1 MDDSTAVTRVDV
13 AIVGAGPIGL
23 CFANALS
30 RHGVSSMLI
39 DRQPRSAMVDPDSD
53 GREIALTRASQQIL
67 DKLDVWSRVEPAE
80 RARMRGAKVFDGQS
94 LFAMQIA
101 PDAAKDEPLG
111 CLVPNQV
118 IRRAAYAALQTTTSQ
133 TTTSQTTTPGQGE
146 ILWRDEQEIV
156 RFQASDTAVDIV
168 LDSGEPV
175 RASLLV
181 AADSRFST
189 TRRAMGIPVHSYQ
202 HGQHMLVCRMHHD
215 QPHDQTAWEWF
226 GHGQTLA
233 LLPVDTHCSS
243 VVLTLSPAEMEKQL
257 ALSVEAF
264 DADITRR
271 FDARLGP
278 MHRVAEPHRYP
289 LVSVYAERFV
299 GPRQALIGDAA
310 VGMHP
315 VTAHGF
321 NLGLQGLSRLADLI
335 GDARAQGQDIASPWL
350 LRRYQ
355 REQRLA
361 TAPLFA
367 ATLAIVGLYTDDR
380 APARLL
386 RKAVLRAGEAAWPVK
401 RLIAGHLMRSSD

>member
-1 MDDSTAVTRVDV
+1 MDDSTPTTQVDV

-30 RHGVSSMLI
+30 RRGVSSVLI
-39 DRQPRSAMVDPDSD
+39 DRQPRSAMADPGND

-67 DKLDVWSRVEPAE
+67 DRLDVWSRIDHDE
-80 RARMRGAKVFDGQS
+80 RALMCAAKVFDGQS
-94 LFAMQIA
+94 LFTMEIA
-101 PDAAKDEPLG
+101 PGATRDDPLG

-118 IRRAAYAALQTTTSQ
+118 IRRAAYAALQSGA
-133 TTTSQTTTPGQGE
+133 PGTGD
-146 ILWRDEQEIV
+146 ILWRDEQEIA
-156 RFQASDTAVDIV
+156 RFRVSDAAVDIQ
-168 LDSGEPV
+168 LGSGERIQV
-175 RASLLV
+175 SLLV

-189 TRRAMGIPVHSYQ
+189 TRRAMGIPAHIYQ
-202 HGQHMLVCRMHHD
+202 HGQQMLVCRMHHD
-215 QPHDQTAWEWF
+215 EPHDQTAWEWF
-226 GHGQTLA
+226 GYGHTLA

-243 VVLTLSPAEMEKQL
+243 LVLTLSPAAMEKQL
-257 ALSVEAF
+257 SLSDEAF

-271 FDARLGP
+271 FEGRLGA
-278 MHRVAEPHRYP
+278 MRRVAEPHCYP

-299 GPRQALIGDAA
+299 GHRQALVGDAA

-321 NLGLQGLSRLADLI
+321 NLGLQGLSGLAERI
-335 GDARAQGQDIASPWL
+335 GQAHARGQDIASPEL
-350 LRRYQ
+350 LSRYQ

-380 APARLL
+380 TPARWL
-386 RKAVLRAGEAAWPVK
+386 RKAVLRAGEAAWPAR
-401 RLIAGHLMRSSD
+401 RLIASHLMRSGG

>member
-30 RHGVSSMLI
+30 RQGVSAMLI
-39 DRQPRSAMVDPDSD
+39 DRQPRSAMMNPDSD
-53 GREIALTRASQQIL
+53 GREIALTRSSQQIL

-101 PDAAKDEPLG
+101 PDASKDEPLG
-111 CLVPNQV
+111 CLVPNRV
-118 IRRAAYAALQTTTSQ
+118 IRRAAYAALQTTIPQASA
-133 TTTSQTTTPGQGE
+133 SGPGE
-146 ILWRDEQEIV
+146 ILWRDEQEIAH
-156 RFQASDTAVDIV
+156 FQTGDTAVDLV
-168 LDSGEPV
+168 LESGE
-175 RASLLV
+175 RIHASLLV

-215 QPHDQTAWEWF
+215 EPHDQTAWEWF

-243 VVLTLSPAEMEKQL
+243 VVLTLSPADMEKQL

-271 FDARLGP
+271 FGGRLGA
-278 MHRVAEPHRYP
+278 MRRAAEPHRYP

-335 GDARAQGQDIASPWL
+335 GDARAQGEDIASSSL

-380 APARLL
+380 TPARLL

-401 RLIAGHLMRSSD
+401 RLIAGHLMRSSN

>member
-1 MDDSTAVTRVDV
+1 MDDSTPTTRVDV
-13 AIVGAGPIGL
+13 VIVGAGPIGL

-30 RHGVSSMLI
+30 RQGVSSMLI
-39 DRQPRSAMVDPDSD
+39 DRQPRSAMAEPASD

-67 DKLDVWSRVEPAE
+67 DQLDVWSRVGPAE
-80 RARMRGAKVFDGQS
+80 RARMRAAKVFDGQS

-101 PDAAKDEPLG
+101 PQASLEEPLG

-118 IRRAAYAALQTTTSQ
+118 IRRAAHAALQNTS
-133 TTTSQTTTPGQGE
+133 TGAGAV
-146 ILWRDEQEIV
+146 LWRDQQQIA
-156 RFQASDTAVDIV
+156 RFQANDGEVDIV
-168 LDSGEPV
+168 LASGE
-175 RASLLV
+175 RIQTSLLV

-189 TRRAMGIPVHSYQ
+189 TRRAMGIPAHIHQ
-202 HGQHMLVCRMHHD
+202 HGQQMLVCRMHHD

-226 GHGQTLA
+226 GYGQTLA

-243 VVLTLSPAEMEKQL
+243 LVLTLSPAAMEQQL
-257 ALSVEAF
+257 ALSDEAF

-271 FDARLGP
+271 FGGRLGA
-278 MHRVAEPHRYP
+278 MRRIAEPHRYP
-289 LVSVYAERFV
+289 LVSVYAERFI
-299 GPRQALIGDAA
+299 GHRQALIGDAA

-321 NLGLQGLSRLADLI
+321 NLGLQGLSRLAELI
-335 GDARAQGQDIASPWL
+335 GEARTAGQDIASPTL

-380 APARLL
+380 TPAKWL
-386 RKAVLRAGEAAWPVK
+386 RKAVLRAGEAAWPAK
-401 RLIAGHLMRSSD
+401 RLIASHLTRSIG

>member
-30 RHGVSSMLI
+30 RQGVSAILI
-39 DRQPRSAMVDPDSD
+39 DRQPRSAMAEPGSD

-67 DKLDVWSRVEPAE
+67 DKLEVWSRVEPAE

-111 CLVPNQV
+111 YLVPNQV
-118 IRRAAYAALQTTTSQ
+118 IRRSAYAALQTTTPQ
-133 TTTSQTTTPGQGE
+133 AAAPGPGE
-146 ILWRDEQEIV
+146 ILWRDEQEIA
-156 RFQASDTAVDIV
+156 RFQAGDASVDIV
-168 LDSGEPV
+168 LDSGE
-175 RASLLV
+175 RIHASLLV

-189 TRRAMGIPVHSYQ
+189 TRRAMGIPVHTYQ

-215 QPHDQTAWEWF
+215 EPHDQTAWEWF

-243 VVLTLSPAEMEKQL
+243 VVLTLSPADMEKQL

-271 FDARLGP
+271 FGSRLGP
-278 MHRVAEPHRYP
+278 MRRAAEPHRYP

-335 GDARAQGQDIASPWL
+335 GAARAQGEDIASPSL

-380 APARLL
+380 KPARLL

-401 RLIAGHLMRSSD
+401 RLIAGHLMRSSN

>member
-1 MDDSTAVTRVDV
+1 MDDSTSVTQVDV

-30 RHGVSSMLI
+30 RHGVSSVLI
-39 DRQPRSAMVDPDSD
+39 DRQPRAAMVDPASD

-67 DKLDVWSRVEPAE
+67 DKLGVWSRVEPSE
-80 RARMRGAKVFDGQS
+80 RARMRAAKVFDGQS

-101 PDAAKDEPLG
+101 PGAAKDEPLG

-118 IRRAAYAALQTTTSQ
+118 IRRSAYAALQTAA
-133 TTTSQTTTPGQGE
+133 PGQGE
-146 ILWRDEQEIV
+146 IVWRDKHEIAQ
-156 RFQASDTAVDIV
+156 FQTSDAAVDIV
-168 LDSGEPV
+168 LDNEE
-175 RASLLV
+175 RIHASLLV

-189 TRRAMGIPVHSYQ
+189 TRRAMGIPAHTYQ

-215 QPHDQTAWEWF
+215 EPHDQTAWEWF
-226 GHGQTLA
+226 GYGQTLA

-243 VVLTLSPAEMEKQL
+243 LVLTLSPAAMEKQL
-257 ALSVEAF
+257 SLTAEAF

-271 FDARLGP
+271 FAGRLGA
-278 MHRVAEPHRYP
+278 MRRVAEPHRYP

-299 GPRQALIGDAA
+299 GQRQALIGDAA

-335 GDARAQGQDIASPWL
+335 GDAHARGQDIASPSL
-350 LRRYQ
+350 LKRYQ

-380 APARLL
+380 TPAKWL
-386 RKAVLRAGEAAWPVK
+386 RRAVLRAGEAAWPVK
-401 RLIAGHLMRSSD
+401 RMIAGHLMRSSG